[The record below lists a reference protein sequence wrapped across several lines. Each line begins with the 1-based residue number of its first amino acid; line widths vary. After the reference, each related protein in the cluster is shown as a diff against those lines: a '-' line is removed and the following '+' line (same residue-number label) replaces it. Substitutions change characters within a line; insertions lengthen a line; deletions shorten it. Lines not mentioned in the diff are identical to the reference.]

1 MSNQKC
7 TPGPWEWEYDND
19 CIPDGYGGSYL
30 VEFEI
35 LRGKDRQDIL
45 RADDRFYLSDEDAR
59 LIAAGPDL
67 LEALQS
73 YLAWA
78 DKTICLDAV
87 LRAIRENARAAI
99 AKATGCAE
107 TAPNNAKLRDA
118 LLAPDLSA
126 ELGAGG

>member
-59 LIAAGPDL
+59 LIAAAPDL
-67 LEALQS
+67 LDSLQS

-78 DKTICLDAV
+78 DKTICLDAD
-87 LRAIRENARAAI
+87 LRAIREKVRAAI
-99 AKATGCAE
+99 AKATGGAE
-107 TAPNNAKLRDA
+107 
-118 LLAPDLSA
+118 
-126 ELGAGG
+126 